1 MEAVKM
7 ENVIAKAPPKLVKLK
22 SIPIEQKLVP
32 SPAYD
37 TFWKF
42 AAERQKIFV
51 KQLQG
56 IGNESSLTND
66 SILQIHKFTNA
77 YRVCDRVSQY
87 LIRDVIYCDKFDS
100 RSLFLRI
107 ILFKLFNKIETWQLL
122 EREFGPI
129 TEENFSSEKFSIFL
143 DKQMVSGKRIYSNAY
158 MMASGCRDFKVS
170 RKHQAHLQ
178 LLDLMMK
185 NNLPLKI
192 QDSNSMREAYEKI
205 LAYPMIGKFLAYQYV
220 TDINYSN
227 LTDFSENEFTMPG
240 PGADDGIAK
249 CFFST
254 GGYSGADV
262 IKIMTD
268 RQECEFARLKL
279 NFPLLGGRKLHFID
293 IQNLFCETDKYCRI
307 AHPEIKGISG
317 RTRIKQKYNPN
328 KIPINYF
335 FPPKWNIDMD
345 GIYGSR

>member
-1 MEAVKM
+1 MDAVKM
-7 ENVIAKAPPKLVKLK
+7 EKVLAKASPNSAKCK
-22 SIPIEQKLVP
+22 SIAIERNLVP
-32 SPAYD
+32 TPAYN

-42 AAERQKIFV
+42 AAERQNIFA
-51 KQLQG
+51 KQIQG
-56 IGNESSLTND
+56 VGNGASLTND
-66 SILQIHKFTNA
+66 PILQVHKFTNA
-77 YRVCDRVSQY
+77 YRACDRVSQY
-87 LIRDVIYCDKFDS
+87 LIRDIIYRDKFDS

-107 ILFKLFNKIETWQLL
+107 ILFKLFNKIETWDLL
-122 EREFGPI
+122 ESEFGTI
-129 TEENFSSEKFSIFL
+129 TEENFSSEKFSNFL
-143 DKQMVSGKRIYSNAY
+143 DKQMEAGKRIYSNAY
-158 MMASGCRDFKVS
+158 MMASGCRNFNVR

-185 NNLPLKI
+185 NNLPCKV
-192 QDSNSMREAYEKI
+192 QDSLSMSDAYEKV
-205 LAYPMIGKFLAYQYV
+205 LAYPMIGRFLAYQYV

-254 GGYSGADV
+254 IGYSGADV
-262 IKIMTD
+262 IKIMTE
-268 RQECEFARLKL
+268 RQEYEFERLKL
-279 NFPLLGGRKLHFID
+279 DFQQLGGRKLHYID

-317 RTRIKQKYNPN
+317 RSKIKQKYTPN

-345 GIYGSR
+345 GIYGA